1 MNDQYRKLIVN
12 WESFLEDNP
21 DILVDIKN
29 GKKVAVYDQETDMVI
44 VAREGNLQVVRV
56 DYFID

>member
-12 WESFLEDNP
+12 WESFLEENP